1 MRLAT
6 KLWLLL
12 SLLVGAYSVSLVLGY
27 VSDQEIIERT
37 DYVQSVAYPATQLA
51 NRSINTFDQLNG
63 HYKDAVVLG
72 DEAYL
77 SLASLL
83 VSDVQSEL
91 QQLSLLRGVP
101 PIVATAAG
109 NAGTELSAL
118 SKELNKAYSELIQ
131 AGDSPDLALQSRVG
145 RLAVRREN
153 LADSLQAIS
162 GALEDRF
169 NTELAEMQVLSRQRL
184 ETSIVVFLLA
194 LLFTIPLASIAIRRL
209 VLNPFNRMLDAAR
222 EDRPLDVAS
231 LPNDEVGELAR
242 AFSDLN
248 DLQKEARLELIEHK
262 RTLEQRVELRTAEL
276 NEVNAELER
285 ASERANEMARSADA
299 ANQAKSEFL
308 ANMSHEI
315 RTPMNGVIGM
325 TGLLLD
331 TPLDE
336 QQRRYARNVQVC
348 GDSLLNLINDILDF
362 SKIEARKLSLE
373 VLDFQPAD
381 LVEEVAAAMA
391 LQAQQKELEFL
402 CDIDPEIPAYL
413 KGDPGRIRQIL
424 TNLIGNA
431 IKFTASGSVT
441 LRIALESAAASSVKL
456 RFSVED
462 TGIGVPEEKQH
473 LLFQKF
479 SQVDASTTRKFG
491 GTGLGLTISKELS
504 ELMGGEIG
512 LISPAPGTA
521 HGYIDTDDSQ
531 GSGSLFWFTAVLETS
546 AAQVETTP
554 EQQSR
559 SAQVTELLQGVRVL
573 VVDDSAMNREILC
586 KQLNALGARAEEAS
600 SAPHAMA
607 VLKQAWEDIAPFQIA
622 ILDMKMPEIDGE
634 TLGAMI
640 KADMALSPTKIMLMS
655 SMAETSPVD
664 QLLSTGFSAV
674 LSKPVHQSVL
684 LAELGKVLSGDDF
697 GEQSATTAT
706 DEPELQLQDARI
718 LLVED
723 SYTNQLVAQGI
734 LSRLGCKVDTVANG
748 VEALCAL
755 QSIAYDLVLMD
766 MQMPEMDGYEA
777 TQHVRG
783 WADGEVT
790 LNPQVVSNAAGL
802 DPEHVVANR
811 RRAAAMPI
819 IAMTANAM
827 QGDREKC
834 IEAGVDDYV
843 PKPVQPKKLALV
855 LKRWLL
861 ETVRV
866 PPTEH
871 GAEASAKKV
880 RKGVSASAQ
889 TQAGEAAANLVDQPT
904 SSPIDYLALLD
915 RLSGDET
922 ICHRILVEFVE
933 GAANDVSILHQ
944 GLSSGDLSAVRETAH
959 SLKGMSLNVAAND
972 LGELALQVET
982 AAKESDLE
990 SAASPMPEIDQQL
1003 ARVQEYVVRLVG

>member
-6 KLWLLL
+6 KLWLVL
-12 SLLVGAYSVSLVLGY
+12 SLLVAAYSVSLVMGY

-51 NRSINTFDQLNG
+51 SKSIHTFEQLNG

-77 SLASLL
+77 SLAGLL
-83 VSDVQSEL
+83 VSDIVFDL
-91 QQLSLLRGVP
+91 QQLSRIEGVP
-101 PIVATAAG
+101 HRVASAAG
-109 NAGTELSAL
+109 NTASELKTL
-118 SKELNKAYSELIQ
+118 SGQLDEAYSELIR
-131 AGDSPDLALQSRVG
+131 AGDSPDDALQARVG
-145 RLAVRREN
+145 LLAERREK
-153 LADSLQAIS
+153 LADSLNAVS
-162 GALEDRF
+162 GALEERF
-169 NTELAEMQVLSRQRL
+169 NTELAEMQVLSRERL
-184 ETSIVVFLLA
+184 QSSVIVFLLA
-194 LLFTIPLASIAIRRL
+194 LLITIPVASLAIRRL

-248 DLQKEARLELIEHK
+248 QLQKQARIELIDHK
-262 RTLEQRVELRTAEL
+262 KNLEERVEQRTAEL
-276 NEVNAELER
+276 NQANVELEL

-336 QQRRYARNVQVC
+336 QQKRYARNVQVC

-373 VLDFQPAD
+373 MLDFQPAD

-391 LQAQQKELEFL
+391 LQAQQKDLEFL
-402 CDIDPEIPAYL
+402 CDVDPQIPEFL
-413 KGDPGRIRQIL
+413 RGDPGRIRQIL

-431 IKFTASGSVT
+431 IKFTAAGSVT
-441 LRIALESAAASSVKL
+441 LRIALESADSSSVKL

-462 TGIGVPEEKQH
+462 TGIGVPKEKQH

-479 SQVDASTTRKFG
+479 SQVDTSTTRKFG

-504 ELMGGEIG
+504 ELMEGEIG
-512 LISPAPGTA
+512 LVSPAPLSA
-521 HGYIDTDDSQ
+521 RDAADCDEAQ
-531 GSGSLFWFTAVLETS
+531 GAGSLFWFTAVLEPS
-546 AAQVETTP
+546 AAKVETTP
-554 EQQSR
+554 EQRSR

-586 KQLNALGARAEEAS
+586 KQLNALGAKAEEAS
-600 SAPHAMA
+600 SAPEAMQ
-607 VLKQAWEDIAPFQIA
+607 VLKSAWEQHAPFEIG
-622 ILDMKMPEIDGE
+622 ILDMKMPDIDGE

-664 QLLSTGFSAV
+664 QLLSSGFSAV

-697 GEQSATTAT
+697 GQHTPTTAA

-734 LSRLGCKVDTVANG
+734 LSRLGCKVDTVVNG
-748 VEALCAL
+748 IEALCAL

-777 TQHVRG
+777 TRFVRS
-783 WADGEVT
+783 WANGASSMH
-790 LNPQVVSNAAGL
+790 PQVAQNAAGL
-802 DPEHVVANR
+802 DPEHMVANR
-811 RRAAAMPI
+811 RRAAITPI

-866 PPTEH
+866 PA
-871 GAEASAKKV
+871 AENSERAHSQDIQGMSLSPAEEAPGSAV
-880 RKGVSASAQ
+880 MSLS
-889 TQAGEAAANLVDQPT
+889 EQPLPN
-904 SSPIDYLALLD
+904 PIDYQDLLN
-915 RLSGDET
+915 RLSGDES

-933 GAANDVSILHQ
+933 GAANDVVVLRER
-944 GLSSGDLSAVRETAH
+944 LSSGDLAAVRETAH
-959 SLKGMSLNVAAND
+959 SLKGMAWNVAATD
-972 LGELALQVET
+972 LGELALKVET
-982 AAKESDLE
+982 AARESDLE
-990 SAASPMPEIDQQL
+990 SAALPMSQIEQQL
-1003 ARVQEYVVRLVG
+1003 ERVQEYVLDLVG